1 MTHPGRPGDVRS
13 GAACACLALAA
24 CLIAIYATPNDAVWT
39 VDCGAK
45 ALLAERFVDTSFSRL
60 SLDYPAERYDPL
72 GNAFP
77 IPSPFAI
84 RLGDAFVS
92 HYPPAYP
99 ATAAPFYALL
109 GPAGLRL
116 PAALGVAACAF
127 LFACWVAPV
136 FGERRAFVGGLALAL
151 ATPLFFYG
159 VTIWEHSI
167 TVALPLASV
176 AALSRPKGA
185 RALLA
190 GLLAGIACWYRE
202 ELVFMLPALA
212 AACLLCERTWR
223 ELAWLTLGAAI
234 PGAGLAL
241 FNTFAY
247 GHPLG
252 VHIEYN
258 LHSSPPLAEI
268 LRDLGAL
275 ASGMGANPTEGALL
289 ATSAAAAIGL
299 AFLVARDDRR
309 LPLAIIAATAL
320 GLAAWLRGTTAI
332 SSATIPFVEMM
343 RFNGFAV
350 QFPLVCLAGI
360 GFARLRRTPK
370 YAPLRIGVLAGVA
383 FLAFSLPF
391 RVAFS
396 DFSSGGHW
404 GPRMLLPAAPALVAL
419 ALVAVDGVPDASAR
433 SRVVL
438 RGVWVAL
445 VAAGLISS
453 VLAIRLLDHQK
464 RESRALQQ
472 RIAGVDAAVVV
483 TNFPALGQQLPEL
496 WRERP
501 LLLVSDAAGF
511 AGVARSLERE
521 HIDEFL
527 FVQGAH
533 RRLRQRPGADC
544 VLAGRHRGRHVAR
557 VFDVDL
563 LRCRPHGPD

>member
-1 MTHPGRPGDVRS
+1 
-13 GAACACLALAA
+13 
-24 CLIAIYATPNDAVWT
+24 
-39 VDCGAK
+39 
-45 ALLAERFVDTSFSRL
+45 
-60 SLDYPAERYDPL
+60 
-72 GNAFP
+72 
-77 IPSPFAI
+77 
-84 RLGDAFVS
+84 
-92 HYPPAYP
+92 
-99 ATAAPFYALL
+99 
-109 GPAGLRL
+109 
-116 PAALGVAACAF
+116 
-127 LFACWVAPV
+127 
-136 FGERRAFVGGLALAL
+136 
-151 ATPLFFYG
+151 
-159 VTIWEHSI
+159 
-167 TVALPLASV
+167 
-176 AALSRPKGA
+176 
-185 RALLA
+185 
-190 GLLAGIACWYRE
+190 
-202 ELVFMLPALA
+202 
-212 AACLLCERTWR
+212 
-223 ELAWLTLGAAI
+223 
-234 PGAGLAL
+234 
-241 FNTFAY
+241 
-247 GHPLG
+247 
-252 VHIEYN
+252 
-258 LHSSPPLAEI
+258 
-268 LRDLGAL
+268 
-275 ASGMGANPTEGALL
+275 
-289 ATSAAAAIGL
+289 
-299 AFLVARDDRR
+299 
-309 LPLAIIAATAL
+309 
-320 GLAAWLRGTTAI
+320 
-332 SSATIPFVEMM
+332 
-343 RFNGFAV
+343 
-350 QFPLVCLAGI
+350 
-360 GFARLRRTPK
+360 
-370 YAPLRIGVLAGVA
+370 VLAGVA

-419 ALVAVDGVPDASAR
+419 ALVAVDAVPGASAR

>member
-1 MTHPGRPGDVRS
+1 MTHPGRPGDFRS
-13 GAACACLALAA
+13 GAACAFVALVA

-45 ALLAERFVDTSFSRL
+45 ALLAEQLVETGFSRL
-60 SLDYPAERYDPL
+60 SFDYPAATYDPL
-72 GNAFP
+72 GSAFP

-92 HYPPAYP
+92 QYPPAYP
-99 ATAAPFYALL
+99 ATAAPFYYLL

-127 LFACWVAPV
+127 FFAFWATPV
-136 FGERRAFVGGLALAL
+136 FGERRAFAGGLALAL

-176 AALSRPKGA
+176 AALARPTGA
-185 RALLA
+185 RPLLA
-190 GLLAGIACWYRE
+190 GLLPGVACSYRE

-212 AACLLCERTWR
+212 AACLLCNRTWR
-223 ELAWLTLGAAI
+223 EVGWLTLGAAV

-241 FNTFAY
+241 FNTVVY

-252 VHIEYN
+252 VHVSYN
-258 LHSSPPLAEI
+258 VHASPPLREI

-275 ASGMGANPTEGALL
+275 ASGLGVNPTEGALL
-289 ATSAAAAIGL
+289 ATSAVAALGL
-299 AFLVARDDRR
+299 AVLVVRDDRR
-309 LPLAIIAATAL
+309 LPLAILAATAL
-320 GLAAWLRGTTAI
+320 GLAAWLRGASAI

-350 QFPLVCLAGI
+350 QFPLVCLAGV
-360 GFARLRRTPK
+360 GFARLQRTPK
-370 YAPLRIGVLAGVA
+370 YAPLRIGVLAGLA
-383 FLAFSLPF
+383 FLAFALPF

-419 ALVAVDGVPDASAR
+419 ALVAVDISPGTPAR
-433 SRVVL
+433 SRAVS
-438 RGVWVAL
+438 RGVWFAL

-453 VLAIRLLDHQK
+453 ALSIRLLDDQK

-472 RIAGVDAAVVV
+472 RIEAVDAEVVV
-483 TNFPALGQQLPEL
+483 TNFPALGQQLPGL
-496 WRERP
+496 WHERP

-511 AGVARSLERE
+511 ADVARSLERE

-533 RRLRQRPGADC
+533 RRLGQRPGARC
-544 VLAGRHRGRHVAR
+544 VPAGRHRGRQVAR
-557 VFDVDL
+557 LFDVDL
-563 LRCRPHGPD
+563 LRCQPHGPD